1 MHKYILRRL
10 LMMIPV
16 VLGVLLIVFTIMY
29 LTPGDPVRI
38 LLGDNARAE
47 DIERLRGEFGLDD
60 PFFVQFFNY
69 VVGVVTRFDLGTSLA
84 TRRPVSVE
92 ILERFPTTFYL
103 AVLSAV
109 VAVILG
115 VTFGIISAT
124 KQYSAFDNIVTGVGL
139 FGVSMPSFWQGL
151 MCIIIFSV
159 HLNWLPATGSYGLRY
174 FIMPVFVLST
184 TSAATIM
191 RLTRSTMLEVIRQD
205 YIRTARAKGQ
215 SERNVIIKHALRNSM
230 IPVATLVGIQFGF
243 LLGGSVL
250 VEAIFAIPGLGNY
263 TVAAIRG
270 RDFPVVQ
277 GGVLFLAIVFSFV
290 NLLVDILYSFLDPR
304 IKSLYKGGR

>member
-16 VLGVLLIVFTIMY
+16 VIGVLFIVFTIMY
-29 LTPGDPVRI
+29 VTPGDPVGI

-47 DIERLRGEFGLDD
+47 DVARIRQELGLDD
-60 PFFVQFFNY
+60 HFFVQFFRY
-69 VVGVVTRFDLGTSLA
+69 VVGVTTRFDLGTSFA

-92 ILERFPTTFYL
+92 IIERFPMTFYL
-103 AVLSAV
+103 ASLSAIV
-109 VAVILG
+109 SVIIG

-124 KQYSAFDNIVTGVGL
+124 KQYSAFDNIVTAVGL
-139 FGVSMPSFWQGL
+139 LGVSMPSFWQGL
-151 MCIIIFSV
+151 MCILIFSV
-159 HLNWLPATGSYGLRY
+159 HLNWLPATGSSTWQH

-191 RLTRSTMLEVIRQD
+191 RMTRSTMLEVIRQD

-215 SERNVIIKHALRNSM
+215 SERNIIIKHALRNSL

-250 VEAIFAIPGLGNY
+250 VESIFAIPGLGNY

-270 RDFPVVQ
+270 RDLPVVQ
-277 GGVLFLAIVFSFV
+277 GGVLFLAVVFSFV
-290 NLLVDILYSFLDPR
+290 NLFVDILYSFLDPR
-304 IKSLYKGGR
+304 IKSLYRGK